1 MVVVPNT
8 QPLGVLDRIVHSE
21 TEVLSDL
28 DRVRIEGGLVKER
41 GVGRGDDKVS
51 VLCGSDG
58 VKSGHWGI

>member
-1 MVVVPNT
+1 MVVVPDT
-8 QPLGVLDRIVHSE
+8 QPLGVLDRIIHSK

-28 DRVRIEGGLVKER
+28 DRVRTEGGLVKER
-41 GVGRGDDKVS
+41 GVGRGDDEVS